1 MSSRETVIFS
11 GTIISGDKQVG
22 CKVRA
27 TKTTLGS
34 SIPPVFS
41 EYSVM
46 NSDVIDRLPDGDNY
60 EVQLSNGERIPVRRE
75 QGQFLARF

>member
-1 MSSRETVIFS
+1 MSRKETVIFS
-11 GTIISGDKQVG
+11 GMIVSGDKQVG

-34 SIPPVFS
+34 NIPPVFS

-46 NSDVIDRLPDGDNY
+46 NSDVTDWLPDGDNY
-60 EVQLSNGERIPVRRE
+60 EVHLSNGERIPVRRE
-75 QGQFLARF
+75 HGHFLARL